1 MSQRLKSGEGL
12 AFGSLPI
19 CPGTRTQW
27 VQICTGS
34 DLLHRTIMC
43 AATERSPNMQLNS
56 PPKYGGGVASLEFR
70 FYPERQPTQRNTHS
84 FPDRFPQISHHF
96 CRYPAGF
103 PPLSCTRWFSRRQV
117 NRSMGICQEADP
129 RNCDSLLIFP
139 LNQGEKGTLQA
150 RPNGISSL
158 GAFTSVV
165 WICSCLTCQVKQTFF
180 FLHNLF
186 LGQPL

>member
-1 MSQRLKSGEGL
+1 M
-12 AFGSLPI
+12 
-19 CPGTRTQW
+19 
-27 VQICTGS
+27 
-34 DLLHRTIMC
+34 
-43 AATERSPNMQLNS
+43 
-56 PPKYGGGVASLEFR
+56 ASLEFR

-103 PPLSCTRWFSRRQV
+103 SPLSCTRWFSRRQV

-180 FLHNLF
+180 FSITCFSGSLSKLVAHAIVELILFFPFNRMSGQNISPLF
-186 LGQPL
+186 L